1 LASLKMLIRCLPLR
15 VVSSR
20 VGREKRGTYSAD
32 YLPGLVDYRY
42 RLHDRHFA
50 ASEPPSLGIMENI

>member
-1 LASLKMLIRCLPLR
+1 LR